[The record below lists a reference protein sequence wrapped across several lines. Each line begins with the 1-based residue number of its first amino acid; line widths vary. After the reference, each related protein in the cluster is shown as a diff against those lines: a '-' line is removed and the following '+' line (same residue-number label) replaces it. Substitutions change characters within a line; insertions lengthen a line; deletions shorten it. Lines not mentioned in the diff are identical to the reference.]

1 MGISRS
7 LFQQAA
13 INAQL
18 RLGSETFSM
27 MTAKEQAQAI
37 YAEMRRLDLA
47 ASRLR
52 SEAAR
57 TPVTAV
63 WSGGSPATSRIGQ
76 DRLNV
81 QPARRT
87 G

>member
-1 MGISRS
+1 MGIARS

-13 INAQL
+13 VNAQS
-18 RLGSETFSM
+18 RLGSETFGM

-52 SEAAR
+52 SEAGR

-63 WSGGSPATSRIGQ
+63 WNGGSPITSRIGQ
-76 DRLNV
+76 DRLSI